1 MILLPI
7 LCFQMSI
14 GDHEDDDIFDQSEEA
29 EKQHLERCVQN
40 NHINNNPI

>member
-14 GDHEDDDIFDQSEEA
+14 EDDEDIFDQSEEA

-40 NHINNNPI
+40 NHININHF